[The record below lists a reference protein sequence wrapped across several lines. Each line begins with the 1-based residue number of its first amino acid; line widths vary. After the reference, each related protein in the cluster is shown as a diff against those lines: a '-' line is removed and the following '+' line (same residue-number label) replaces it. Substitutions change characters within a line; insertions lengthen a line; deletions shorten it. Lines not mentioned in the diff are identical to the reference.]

1 MAIELTPTHIA
12 TIRHDHTIALPSEM
26 PVGAKV
32 MVIVMPDEIN
42 EAARKVRFAKT
53 MEAIR
58 VAMQM
63 PLPKIT
69 DAELNALV
77 EV

>member
-1 MAIELTPTHIA
+1 
-12 TIRHDHTIALPSEM
+12 
-26 PVGAKV
+26 
-32 MVIVMPDEIN
+32 
-42 EAARKVRFAKT
+42 

-77 EV
+77 DKARKASA